1 MSIAVPVDELGAALA
16 ERPWGYLLTVR
27 DDGRAQTLAL
37 PTVWRD
43 GALVGEV
50 GRSTA
55 ANVLARP
62 TVTWVFP
69 GATGEEFSL
78 IVDGDASVVGS
89 TDGSTVVVRP
99 TWAVLHRPALR
110 PG

>member
-78 IVDGDASVVGS
+78 IVDGDAVVQ
-89 TDGSTVVVRP
+89 GSTVVVRP

-110 PG
+110 PD

>member
-37 PTVWRD
+37 PTVWHD
-43 GALVGEV
+43 GALVGEI

-55 ANVLARP
+55 ANVVARP

-69 GATGEEFSL
+69 GASGEEFSL
-78 IVDGDASVVGS
+78 IDDGDAVVQ
-89 TDGSTVVVRP
+89 GSTVVVRP

-110 PG
+110 PD